1 MANPNGVK
9 LNFLKINFIQDSF
22 VVFFAYVEWLIYVL
36 FNPSLQRRSS
46 FKNPQVQEELR
57 NLIPQEVFRGSYS
70 EYNLSNI
77 ARLSGN
83 SQRGSLQRPRGS
95 GIPTPTL
102 RRAVV
107 ASSSSVSR
115 NVVLAAP
122 KSATSVAS
130 SSVSRSAKSNQSSQP
145 QNILRLVECIL

>member
-1 MANPNGVK
+1 MPK
-9 LNFLKINFIQDSF
+9 FCL
-22 VVFFAYVEWLIYVL
+22 FF
-36 FNPSLQRRSS
+36 LQRRSS

-77 ARLSGN
+77 TRLSGN

-102 RRAVV
+102 RRVAVNN
-107 ASSSSVSR
+107 SSVSR
-115 NVVLAAP
+115 NVALMAP
-122 KSATSVAS
+122 KSVAS
-130 SSVSRSAKSNQSSQP
+130 SSVTRSAKSSQSSQP
-145 QNILRLVECIL
+145 QNILRLAECIITSKCLI